1 MMDGQNNSQ
10 NNTWT
15 EWANYVLHI
24 IKKHDGNF
32 DEIEKELRTKD
43 IAIENKLDKEV
54 FTLFRADDYN
64 VFKTEV
70 LTKAKYN
77 SILYGAIVGGV
88 VSFIFSL
95 LSKLI

>member
-1 MMDGQNNSQ
+1 MMDGQNNNQ

-32 DEIEKELRTKD
+32 EAIEKELKEVALTL
-43 IAIENKLDKEV
+43 ENKLDKDI
-54 FTLFRADDYN
+54 FITFRADDYN
-64 VFKTEV
+64 VFKTEA